1 MNAISPISA
10 RPPLSRPRVAAF
22 MPAKGSSER
31 IAGKNLQILDG
42 DHLFRRKLR
51 QLLACPLIDT
61 VYLDTESDIIAAL
74 AADLP
79 VRRMKRPAE
88 LASNACDGHALF
100 AWECANATE
109 QADLYIQVLC
119 TAPFVTQDTIGRAIQ
134 AMIDDP
140 QADSLVGVASARQYC
155 WDAGE
160 PVYGRGR
167 IPNSVELNPTV
178 VEAMSLYIVR
188 RRPGEAPP
196 TQRFG
201 ANTILFELD
210 PTEQVDIN
218 NPADL
223 AMAEALCAGHRA
235 HEVTRLRALAPY
247 LSSPVLSDI
256 AKEMGLRA
264 VLPQAIG
271 ATSPGKML
279 GRARTLQLV
288 AIMPEERSGDRWR
301 GIYDAL
307 DSYQFVRP
315 GCIIAVANEA
325 PGYAYF
331 GDLNATLAIRAGAVG
346 AVIDGVTRDSR
357 DVSLLGLPVY
367 ARRSYCDD
375 IKFEGTLGS
384 MNLPIRIGDI
394 PVTHDDMI
402 FGDENGVVVIP
413 HTLWPEVEAAAWD
426 VLTNEARIRIMAARG
441 RDVHQILNE
450 CGAF

>member
-1 MNAISPISA
+1 MNAFSSIA
-10 RPPLSRPRVAAF
+10 AGGFRRPRVAAF
-22 MPAKGSSER
+22 VPAKGTSER

-42 DHLFRRKLR
+42 DHMFRRKLR
-51 QLLACPLIDT
+51 QLISCPLIDT
-61 VYLDTESDIIAAL
+61 VYLDTESDVIAAL

-79 VRRMKRPAE
+79 VKRLHRPAE

-100 AWECANATE
+100 AWECAAAAP
-109 QADLYIQVLC
+109 ADLYVQVLC
-119 TAPFVTQDTIGRAIQ
+119 TAPFVTADTVARAIQ
-134 AMIDDP
+134 RMIDDP
-140 QADSLVGVASARQYC
+140 EADSLVGVASARQYC
-155 WDAGE
+155 WKDGE

-167 IPNSVELNPTV
+167 IPNSVELDPAV

-188 RRPGEAPP
+188 RRAGEPAP

-201 ANTILFELD
+201 SKPILFELD

-235 HEVTRLRALAPY
+235 QEVTRLRALQAY
-247 LSSPVLSDI
+247 LSSPVLADI
-256 AKEMGLRA
+256 SKDMGLRA
-264 VLPQAIG
+264 VLPAQIG

-288 AIMPEERSGDRWR
+288 AIAPEERDGDRWR

-307 DSYQFVRP
+307 DSYRFVRP
-315 GCIIAVANEA
+315 GCVIMVANEA
-325 PGYAYF
+325 PGHAYF

-357 DVSLLGLPVY
+357 DVALLGLPVY

-375 IKFEGTLGS
+375 IKYEGTLGS
-384 MNLPIRIGDI
+384 MNLPIAIGD
-394 PVTHDDMI
+394 VAVRHDDMV

-413 HTLWPEVEAAAWD
+413 EALWPEVERRAWD
-426 VLTNEARIRIMAARG
+426 VLNNEARIRIMAAQG
-441 RDVHQILNE
+441 RPVEQILAD